1 MIKILPHEKID
12 ILSKYKDL
20 VQGLDPIQYVGKVER
35 VVGLT
40 IESIGPDV
48 EYGELC
54 KIRLDK
60 GEYLYAEVVGF
71 NRNRVILMPVGDMKG
86 VVPGADVIA
95 AGTALMVPVGD
106 VLLGRVISGI
116 GAPIDGRGDI
126 FAREK
131 YPVTSLPINPLER
144 TVIDTPLSVGI
155 R

>member
-12 ILSKYKDL
+12 ILSKYRDRIKD
-20 VQGLDPIQYVGKVER
+20 LDPIKSTGKVER
-35 VVGLT
+35 IVGLT

-60 GEYLYAEVVGF
+60 TDYLYAEVVGF

-95 AGTALMVPVGD
+95 AEYTRAVCNCMMLQ
-106 VLLGRVISGI
+106 
-116 GAPIDGRGDI
+116 
-126 FAREK
+126 
-131 YPVTSLPINPLER
+131 
-144 TVIDTPLSVGI
+144 
-155 R
+155 